1 MANINRFSEQLIDMA
16 ERFADVVDA
25 AQGRGNR
32 KGTLSARWLVLPLA
46 GAGVYALMTNGAFT
60 RQARGV
66 LSDAKERASE
76 LPVET
81 IAIYYDS
88 YDNLLAQGVR
98 LGVRELAR
106 NSARPFPE
114 PGRFAPDPR

>member
-1 MANINRFSEQLIDMA
+1 MKPAERLGTGHGRSEQSL
-16 ERFADVVDA
+16 
-25 AQGRGNR
+25 
-32 KGTLSARWLVLPLA
+32 
-46 GAGVYALMTNGAFT
+46 T
-60 RQARGV
+60 RYT
-66 LSDAKERASE
+66 SFERASE

-106 NSARPFPE
+106 NNARPFPE